1 MRCPKCGHKIK
12 RYEMG
17 CSKCGLKM
25 SDIQKASFE
34 KVDVVKAEYQP
45 EKVVYS
51 SFFPAD
57 LSYKKVLLLCIFL
70 GWAGAQYYSTK
81 RPIKGAL
88 MTVAS
93 VLFILTTTSMSLTLK
108 GMGGILEPLG
118 VWLLNSG
125 IYIFPCIFGALCV
138 IVWIFDIIKISTK
151 QFKVPVVLP

>member
-12 RYEMG
+12 RYEFG

-25 SDIQKASFE
+25 SDIEKASFN
-34 KVDVVKAEYQP
+34 KVDIVKAEYQP
-45 EKVVYS
+45 ERVVYS

-88 MTVAS
+88 LTIGS
-93 VLFILTTTSMSLTLK
+93 VLFLITSIAMSLTVY
-108 GMGGILEPLG
+108 GIGGFLMPLG
-118 VWLLNSG
+118 GWLLSTG

-138 IVWIFDIIKISTK
+138 IVWIFDIIKLSTK